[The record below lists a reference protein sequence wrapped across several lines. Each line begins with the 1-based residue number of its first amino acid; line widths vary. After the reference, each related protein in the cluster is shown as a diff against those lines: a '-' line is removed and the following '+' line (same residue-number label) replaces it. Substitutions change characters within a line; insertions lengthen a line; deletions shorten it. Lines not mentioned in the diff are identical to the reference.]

1 MDRFLW
7 VVVEAGEAVNFDQL
21 KICAALKGAGATDG
35 DVRAEMKRSRIQE
48 LTDLTGGALAEAL
61 VELEVAGHVTTFH
74 EYGSR
79 PEKNTV
85 WVTLTSTG
93 LQAYNAHADELER
106 GAGTVGV

>member
-1 MDRFLW
+1 M
-7 VVVEAGEAVNFDQL
+7 VEAGEAVNTVAAR
-21 KICAALKGAGATDG
+21 ICAALKGAGATDG
-35 DVRAEMKRSRIQE
+35 DIRKEMRQSRIEE
-48 LTDLTGGALAEAL
+48 LTGLAADTVVDVLT
-61 VELEVAGHVTTFH
+61 ELEAVGHVTTFH

-93 LQAYNAHADELER
+93 LQAYNAHVDELER

>member
-1 MDRFLW
+1 M
-7 VVVEAGEAVNFDQL
+7 VEAGEAVNFDAL

-35 DVRAEMKRSRIQE
+35 GVRQEMKRSRISE
-48 LTDLTGGALAEAL
+48 LTGLGGDAVAAALT
-61 VELEVAGHVTTFH
+61 ELEAAGHVTTFF

-85 WVTLTSTG
+85 WVTLTTTG
-93 LQAYNAHADELER
+93 LQAYNAYVDGLER

>member
-1 MDRFLW
+1 M
-7 VVVEAGEAVNFDQL
+7 VEAGEAVNFDAL

-35 DVRAEMKRSRIQE
+35 DVRKEMKQSRILE
-48 LTDLTGGALAEAL
+48 LTGLGSEESAATLAE
-61 VELEVAGHVTTFH
+61 LETAGYVTTFH

-93 LQAYNAHADELER
+93 LQAYNAHVDQLGR

>member
-1 MDRFLW
+1 M
-7 VVVEAGEAVNFDQL
+7 VEAGEAVNFDGL

-35 DVRAEMKRSRIQE
+35 DVRKEMKQSRILE
-48 LTDLTGGALAEAL
+48 LTGLGSEELATALT
-61 VELEVAGHVTTFH
+61 ELETAGYVTTFF

-85 WVTLTSTG
+85 WVTLTTTG
-93 LQAYNAHADELER
+93 LQAYNAHVDELER